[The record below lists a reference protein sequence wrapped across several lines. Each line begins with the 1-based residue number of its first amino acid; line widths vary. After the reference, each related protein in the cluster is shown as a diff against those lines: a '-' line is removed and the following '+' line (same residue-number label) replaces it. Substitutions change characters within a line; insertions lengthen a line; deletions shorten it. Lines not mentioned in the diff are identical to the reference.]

1 MVLVINY
8 EFQMKMYIFIRNI
21 DITPD
26 TISTPGFRSA
36 LQVAKENISLQQGWS
51 PANNE
56 DLAADSLVRLKIE
69 WNNYLFEKN
78 IAPNIARIYYIL
90 TVCHKKDDLV
100 FRGSPSSNITGIKS
114 SVDLIS
120 RI

>member
-1 MVLVINY
+1 MNYVLNIWNY
-8 EFQMKMYIFIRNI
+8 YTKWDGRLSIIY
-21 DITPD
+21 
-26 TISTPGFRSA
+26 
-36 LQVAKENISLQQGWS
+36 
-51 PANNE
+51 
-56 DLAADSLVRLKIE
+56 LAADSLVRLKIE